1 MLGKLFKH
9 NLKQVSKLLIL
20 IHGALLAFSVIGR
33 IIFSMAL
40 NGEGDFNTASAAT
53 SLITAVYILL
63 YVLGIFCI
71 AVMTYIFLA
80 RDFQKGMFSNEGYLM
95 HTLPVTPAQH
105 IWSRC
110 FVFIIWG
117 LIDMIIIC
125 ASLAIIFINSY
136 TMQYL
141 PEFFQEFWSAMLT
154 AFGTS
159 EFFST
164 IYMLLTMLI
173 SVFFN
178 IFMVYFAIC
187 LGSLC
192 KTHKILGA
200 IGSLAGIYL
209 VLQIVGVIM
218 MLTLG
223 WSPYSVNS
231 NNALIA
237 TTSTTGMSPAF
248 MGFSIVFDLLL
259 TVGFYLGIHYI
270 LSRRLN
276 LE

>member
-1 MLGKLFKH
+1 MLCKLFKH
-9 NLKQVSKLLIL
+9 NLKEVSKLLL
-20 IHGALLAFSVIGR
+20 MIHGALLIFSVIGR

-40 NGEGDFNTASAAT
+40 NADMNIKTNSPAT
-53 SLITAVYILL
+53 GLITVVYIML
-63 YVLGIFCI
+63 YALGVFCI
-71 AVMTYIFLA
+71 AIMTYIFLA

-95 HTLPVTPAQH
+95 HTLPVTPDQH

-110 FVFIIWG
+110 FVFILWSF
-117 LIDMIIIC
+117 IDLVIIC
-125 ASLAIIFINSY
+125 ISLAMIFLNSK
-136 TMQYL
+136 TMPYL
-141 PEFFQEFWSAMLT
+141 PEFFREFWNVMLT

-159 EFFST
+159 RIIST
-164 IYMLLTMLI
+164 MYMLGTFLI

-178 IFMVYFAIC
+178 IFMIYFAIC

-200 IGSLAGIYL
+200 VGSYVGIYL
-209 VLQIVGVIM
+209 ILQIVGIIM
-218 MLTLG
+218 MLILG

-237 TTSTTGMSPAF
+237 TTSTHGMSPVY
-248 MGFSIVFDLLL
+248 MIFSLLFDALL
-259 TVGFYLGIHYI
+259 TVGFYFGTRYI
-270 LSRRLN
+270 LSNKLN